1 MKSTAL
7 AAMALACIL
16 QVHAVQAAESASAP
30 QVEASEAEGDEP
42 AKAADDEVEASS
54 AKKTAGKAKKKLAT
68 NVADFCFFSGT
79 PPPDVK
85 YTEVRSVSVGKSS
98 YGGVKDVLPSLADR
112 ARKVGGDAIINYSG
126 SQRFGFL
133 PWRVVHPVARGVAIK
148 WADEKKPDCA
158 AIGGTILKD
167 IMASDAP
174 PAQ

>member
-16 QVHAVQAAESASAP
+16 HVQGAQAAESASAP
-30 QVEASEAEGDEP
+30 QVVASEAESDEP
-42 AKAADDEVEASS
+42 AQASDDEVEATS
-54 AKKTAGKAKKKLAT
+54 AHKTAGKARKKLAT

-79 PPPDVK
+79 PPPDFK
-85 YTEVRSVSVGKSS
+85 YTEVRSLSVGKSS

-112 ARKVGGDAIINYSG
+112 ARKFGGDAIINYSG

-133 PWRVVHPVARGVAIK
+133 PWRMVRPVVRGVAIK